1 MEKGTI
7 LIVNLQNPREKLIGS
22 LIEVSPSGITLRGLD
37 VHSFQDWMNQI
48 AARVEESTI
57 CPTTVFFP
65 MHRIVSCYA
74 DEDMADIP
82 SFSSQFASRT
92 GIEISEYLK

>member
-7 LIVNLQNPREKLIGS
+7 VIVNLQNPREKLLGS
-22 LIEVSPSGITLRGLD
+22 LKEVSPSGMTLRGID

-48 AARVEESTI
+48 ATESEEPTI

-74 DEDMADIP
+74 DEDMGHIP
-82 SFSSQFASRT
+82 SFRSQFSSRT
-92 GIEISEYLK
+92 GSEMDEYLA